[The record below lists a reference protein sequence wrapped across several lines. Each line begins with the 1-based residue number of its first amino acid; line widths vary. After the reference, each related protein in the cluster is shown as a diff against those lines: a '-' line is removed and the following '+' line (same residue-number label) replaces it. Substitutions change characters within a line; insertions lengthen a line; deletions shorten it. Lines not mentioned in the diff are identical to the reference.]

1 MPPLLNWWE
10 NPSAFDNACRR
21 NNMSLSLFRT
31 SGRAKE
37 RGQIYCTLPCRLV
50 THVSAQVALQRC
62 PILCMSSWIISLAQV
77 GSFSK
82 LKWAHFQYYFSVILG
97 PSGCIFEVKVGS
109 FSMLKNSTR
118 KYAKRRRGSSRAKQG
133 NLYR

>member
-1 MPPLLNWWE
+1 
-10 NPSAFDNACRR
+10 
-21 NNMSLSLFRT
+21 MSLSLFGT
-31 SGRAKE
+31 SGRANE
-37 RGQIYCTLPCRLV
+37 RGQIYCYLPCRLV

-62 PILCMSSWIISLAQV
+62 PILCMSSWIISLLQV

-109 FSMLKNSTR
+109 FSMLKN
-118 KYAKRRRGSSRAKQG
+118 KLQLVHLQ
-133 NLYR
+133 NL